1 MSGLLLT
8 SDIGGNFKEPVKHE
22 NARSRSIQTYKTKGN
37 TQRGISNKAANSKGG
52 GKISG
57 KELQM
62 RVSRKLVDRKE
73 DEPVTLEGQSFFVEG
88 NFGFPRCRAC
98 KKQVDK
104 YEFRGIVYYI
114 YAFMPTKKINVNH
127 IYKLN
132 E

>member
-1 MSGLLLT
+1 MSCLLLT

-22 NARSRSIQTYKTKGN
+22 NARSRSIQTYKTKGT

-73 DEPVTLEGQSFFVEG
+73 DEPVTLEGQSFVVEG

-114 YAFMPTKKINVNH
+114 YACMPT
-127 IYKLN
+127 
-132 E
+132 